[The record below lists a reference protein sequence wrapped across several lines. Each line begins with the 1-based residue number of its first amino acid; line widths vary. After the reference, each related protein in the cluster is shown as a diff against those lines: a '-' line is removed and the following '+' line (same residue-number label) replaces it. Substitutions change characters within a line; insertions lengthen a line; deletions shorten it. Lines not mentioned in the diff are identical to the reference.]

1 MFQGKVNERG
11 LSFPVKFHL
20 VVLSNSL
27 TQLSVQYLGNQKVFL
42 DKMRFSP
49 GFRFGWSAVALTDP
63 PRGCPSRA
71 RTRSW
76 WSGPGPR
83 GTLGTRPP
91 PCSRR
96 ARRGC
101 VTTTCCCSPTSAPLL
116 SWAWGPVSSCAGPES
131 RGLRSWSLS
140 TSLSGSLL
148 RRETLGSPWRVGPS
162 CAAAAGRGT
171 GALPEKNNMVVVES
185 SSSWEQRLGEH

>member
-27 TQLSVQYLGNQKVFL
+27 TQLSVQDLGNQKVCIFGQ
-42 DKMRFSP
+42 DEISP
-49 GFRFGWSAVALTDP
+49 GFRFGWSAVALTDL
-63 PRGCPSRA
+63 PRGCPSRG

-83 GTLGTRPP
+83 GTRGTRPP

-96 ARRGC
+96 ARRDC
-101 VTTTCCCSPTSAPLL
+101 VRTMCCCSPTSAPTL
-116 SWAWGPVSSCAGPES
+116 SWAWGPVSSCAGLES
-131 RGLRSWSLS
+131 LGLLSWSLL

-148 RRETLGSPWRVGPS
+148 RLESLALWRAGPS
-162 CAAAAGRGT
+162 YAAAAGKET
-171 GALPEKNNMVVVES
+171 GALPEKNIMVVDS
-185 SSSWEQRLGEH
+185 SSTWQRLGEH